1 MLDSGTHSAVDTKV
15 AMARDGITRPLK
27 SGELARAAGISPDT
41 LRHYEKL
48 GLLPIAVRSPG
59 GYRLYPPDTLALVQ
73 MIRSAIRVGFTL
85 SELADVLKQRRAG
98 RPPFRKIA
106 GLGARLL
113 DALNKRIL
121 DLTRLRDW
129 LSATVETWQS
139 RLQTLDGGESGRFL
153 ESLPKPDKLDSTIS
167 GGNRLENSSAG
178 VRRARLPDNP
188 RTRHHARPTAPG
200 IP

>member
-1 MLDSGTHSAVDTKV
+1 MATNGT
-15 AMARDGITRPLK
+15 RRPLK

-48 GLLPIAVRSPG
+48 GLLPIPVRSQG
-59 GYRLYPPDTLALVQ
+59 GYRLYPPDTLPLVQ

-98 RPPFRKIA
+98 RAPCRKVA
-106 GLGARLL
+106 DLSARHL
-113 DALNKRIL
+113 DALNQRIL

-139 RLQTLDGGESGRFL
+139 RLQTLGSGESAKFL
-153 ESLPKPDKLDSTIS
+153 ESLPKPNELDSLIA
-167 GGNRLENSSAG
+167 GGNRLEDSTAG
-178 VRRARLPDNP
+178 VLRARLPDNP
-188 RTRHHARPTAPG
+188 RARHRTRPTAPG

>member
-1 MLDSGTHSAVDTKV
+1 
-15 AMARDGITRPLK
+15 MARDGTTRPMK

-48 GLLPIAVRSPG
+48 GLLPIAVRSQG
-59 GYRLYPPDTLALVQ
+59 GYRLYPADTLALIQV
-73 MIRSAIRVGFTL
+73 IRSAVRVGFTL
-85 SELADVLKQRRAG
+85 AELADVLKQRRAG
-98 RPPFRKIA
+98 RPPCRKVA
-106 GLGARLL
+106 ELGARHLE
-113 DALNKRIL
+113 ALNKRIL

-178 VRRARLPDNP
+178 VRRARLADNP
-188 RTRHHARPTAPG
+188 RAR
-200 IP
+200 

>member
-1 MLDSGTHSAVDTKV
+1 M
-15 AMARDGITRPLK
+15 K

-48 GLLPIAVRSPG
+48 GLLPIANRTSG

-73 MIRSAIRVGFTL
+73 MIRSAVRVGFTL
-85 SELADVLKQRRAG
+85 AELADVLKQRRAG
-98 RPPFRKIA
+98 RPPCRKVA
-106 GLGARLL
+106 ELGARHL

-139 RLQTLDGGESGRFL
+139 RLQTLDGGERGRFL
-153 ESLPKPDKLDSTIS
+153 ESLPKPDKLDSKLS
-167 GGNRLENSSAG
+167 GGNRRENSSAG
-178 VRRARLPDNP
+178 VRRARLLDHP
-188 RTRHHARPTAPG
+188 RAR
-200 IP
+200 